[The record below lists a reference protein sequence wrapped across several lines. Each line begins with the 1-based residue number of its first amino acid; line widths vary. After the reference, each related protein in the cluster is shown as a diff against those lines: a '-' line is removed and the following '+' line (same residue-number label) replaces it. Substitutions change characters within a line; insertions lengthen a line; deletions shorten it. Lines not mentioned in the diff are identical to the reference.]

1 MKLASEGNI
10 IVYPLFILLLLS
22 MISSYVYNTSIIH
35 IVTTIMT
42 VLMIFCLNFF
52 RDPKRIIPKQ
62 NNLILSPA
70 DGKIIKIDEVD
81 DPDSGEK
88 LKMVSIFLSV
98 FNVHANRMPV
108 DGEFINVHYI
118 KGKFFAAFDHK
129 ASDHNERTEI
139 KIQTKFGIIKVKQ
152 IAGLVARRILCY
164 ANVGENMEA
173 GGRLGFI
180 RFGSRTDIILPA
192 SINLQIKLNQKV
204 LGGETIIGKYE
215 K

>member
-10 IVYPLFILLLLS
+10 IIYPLFILLLLS
-22 MISSYVYNTSIIH
+22 IISSYVYDASSIH
-35 IVTTIMT
+35 IATSFLT

-62 NNLILSPA
+62 DNLILSPA
-70 DGKIIKIDEVD
+70 DGKIIKIEEMH
-81 DPDSGEK
+81 DPNGGEK
-88 LKMVSIFLSV
+88 LKIVSIFLSV

-108 DGEFINVHYI
+108 DGKFMDVQYV
-118 KGKFFAAFDHK
+118 KGKFLAAFDHM

-164 ANVGENMEA
+164 ANVGEKMEA

-192 SINLQIKLNQKV
+192 SINLEIKLNQKV
-204 LGGETIIGKYE
+204 LGGETVIGKYE
-215 K
+215 

>member
-10 IVYPLFILLLLS
+10 IVYPLCILLLIS
-22 MISSYVYNTSIIH
+22 TISSYVFDINSIHITTSIL
-35 IVTTIMT
+35 T
-42 VLMIFCLNFF
+42 VLTIFCLNFF

-62 NNLILSPA
+62 DNLILSPA
-70 DGKIIKIDEVD
+70 DGKIIKIGDLY
-81 DPDSGEK
+81 DPNSGEK
-88 LKMVSIFLSV
+88 LKIVSIFLSV

-108 DGEFINVHYI
+108 NGKFIDVKYV
-118 KGKFFAAFDHK
+118 KGKFLAAFDHK

-139 KIQTKFGIIKVKQ
+139 EIQTKFGIIKVKQ

-164 ANVGENMEA
+164 ANAGEKMEV

-192 SINLQIKLNQKV
+192 SINLQIELDQKV
-204 LGGETIIGKYE
+204 LGGETIIGVYE

>member
-10 IVYPLFILLLLS
+10 IIYPLSVILFLS
-22 MISSYVYNTSIIH
+22 IISSYLFNISSIH
-35 IVTTIMT
+35 IVTS
-42 VLMIFCLNFF
+42 VLAVFMLFCLNFF

-70 DGKIIKIDEVD
+70 DGKIIKIDEVY
-81 DPDSGEK
+81 DPNSGEK
-88 LKMVSIFLSV
+88 FKIVSIFLSV

-108 DGEFINVHYI
+108 DGKFIDVKYV
-118 KGKFFAAFDHK
+118 KGKFLAAFDHK
-129 ASDHNERTEI
+129 ASDLNERTEI
-139 KIQTKFGIIKVKQ
+139 KIKTKFGIIKLKQ

-164 ANVGENMEA
+164 AKVGEQMEA

-192 SINLQIKLNQKV
+192 SINLEIELDQKV
-204 LGGETIIGKYE
+204 LGGETVIGKYE

>member
-1 MKLASEGNI
+1 LKLASEGNI
-10 IVYPLFILLLLS
+10 ILYPLSIILSLS
-22 MISSYVYNTSIIH
+22 IISSYLYDTSIIH
-35 IVTTIMT
+35 IVTSILAA
-42 VLMIFCLNFF
+42 LMLFCLNFF

-81 DPDSGEK
+81 DPNSGEK
-88 LKMVSIFLSV
+88 FKLVSIFLSV

-108 DGEFINVHYI
+108 NGEFIDVRYV
-118 KGKFFAAFDHK
+118 KGKFLAAFDHE

-139 KIQTKFGIIKVKQ
+139 KIKTKFGIIEVKQ

-164 ANVGENMEA
+164 ANIGEKMEA

-192 SINLQIKLNQKV
+192 SINLNIELDQKV

>member
-1 MKLASEGNI
+1 MKLAPEGNI
-10 IVYPLFILLLLS
+10 VIFPLCILLLLS
-22 MISSYVYNTSIIH
+22 IISSYLYNVNSIH
-35 IVTTIMT
+35 IATSTLT
-42 VLMIFCLNFF
+42 CLMIFCLNFF

-70 DGKIIKIDEVD
+70 DGKIIKIKEVD
-81 DPDSGEK
+81 DPSSGEK
-88 LKMVSIFLSV
+88 FKMVSIFLSV

-108 DGEFINVHYI
+108 DGEFVDVKYV
-118 KGKFFAAFDHK
+118 KGKFLAAFDHK

-139 KIQTKFGIIKVKQ
+139 EIQTKFGIVKVKQ

-164 ANVGENMEA
+164 ANVGEKMEA

-192 SINLQIKLNQKV
+192 NINLQIELDQKV
-204 LGGETIIGKYE
+204 LGGETVIGIYE